1 MDNPFGKLHHIC
13 IAVRDIEAKIK
24 FFESIGIGP
33 WREYP
38 PLGEYKEVKVP
49 DYDGFRTLKFVEA
62 SVGNIEIQLV
72 QPSEE
77 HDTPQ
82 KQFLDKHGEGVYHIG
97 FVVDDANAAERELE
111 EKGLVTTSR
120 GRRDDQSGFN
130 YYDTK
135 KSAGVVLL
143 TRKSQQSNT

>member
-1 MDNPFGKLHHIC
+1 MNNPFEKLHHIC

-24 FFESIGIGP
+24 YFESIGIGP

-38 PLGEYKEVKVP
+38 PLVEFKEVKVP
-49 DYDGFRTLKFVEA
+49 NYEGFMALRFVKA
-62 SVGNIEIQLV
+62 NVGGIEIQLV

-77 HDTPQ
+77 HDSPQ
-82 KQFLDKHGEGVYHIG
+82 RQFLDKYGEGVYHIG

-120 GRRDDQSGFN
+120 GRRDDQTGFN

-135 KSAGVVLL
+135 ESAGVVLL
-143 TRKSQQSNT
+143 TRKSPKSP

>member
-1 MDNPFGKLHHIC
+1 MNNPFGKLHHIC

-38 PLGEYKEVKVP
+38 PLGEYKEIDVP
-49 DYDGFRTLKFVEA
+49 NYEGFMALRYVEA
-62 SVGNIEIQLV
+62 NVGDIGIQLV

-77 HDTPQ
+77 YDTPQ
-82 KQFLDKHGEGVYHIG
+82 KQFLDKCGEGVYHIG
-97 FVVDDANAAERELE
+97 FVVDDANVAERELE

-135 KSAGVVLL
+135 KSAGLVLL
-143 TRKSQQSNT
+143 TRKSKESR

>member
-1 MDNPFGKLHHIC
+1 MMSDPFGKLHHIC
-13 IAVRDIEAKIK
+13 IAVRDIEEKIK

-33 WREYP
+33 WRDYP
-38 PLGEYKEVKVP
+38 PLGEYKEIDVP
-49 DYDGFRTLKFVEA
+49 NYEGFRALRFVEA
-62 SVGNIEIQLV
+62 NIGNVEIQLV

-82 KQFLDKHGEGVYHIG
+82 KRFLDEHGEGVYHIG
-97 FVVDDANAAERELE
+97 FVIDDANEAEHSLE
-111 EKGLVTTSR
+111 EKGLRTTSR

-143 TRKSQQSNT
+143 TRKSPKSH